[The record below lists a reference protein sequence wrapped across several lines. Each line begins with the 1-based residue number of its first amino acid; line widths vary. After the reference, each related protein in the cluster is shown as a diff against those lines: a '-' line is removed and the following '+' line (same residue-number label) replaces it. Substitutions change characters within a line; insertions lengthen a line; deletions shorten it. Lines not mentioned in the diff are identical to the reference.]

1 MTQTLKFA
9 CPLDCFD
16 ACGLL
21 AEVADGRV
29 VGLKGDPDHPVTRGR
44 ICVKGKKLLERLYH
58 PQRLLAPRLKD
69 GEKWK
74 TIPWETAID
83 IVARQLENAI
93 QTCGR
98 HAILYYADSGYGGLV
113 KSVDRLFFN
122 RLGGVTV
129 PRGSLCWAA
138 GMAAQRYDFG
148 DVRGHAPHDLVRARC
163 IVVWGRNPVAT
174 NPHLVPFLQKARQR
188 GARLIVIDPLKT
200 LSARQADIHLQ
211 PRPGTDGALALGM
224 AHHLITSQR
233 VDETFLSR
241 HTHGFNR
248 FADSLQ
254 AFTPERATAVTG
266 LDADTIR
273 RTAAQYADA
282 SPSSIIIGM
291 GLQRYANGGQ
301 TVRCIDALAALTG
314 NIGRSGGGANYAN
327 RSITRWIDRDGGT
340 QSDAPPPDPR
350 TFPLPRMA
358 RFIRSAENP
367 PIKVMMIAKANPLV
381 QVPDSRAMQAALA
394 RVPFKVVVDMF
405 MTDTAR
411 AADLVLPCTSILE
424 EEDLVF
430 SSMFSPYLNYSRQVV
445 APPEGLCGEYDL
457 FRHLARRLNLTGY
470 PDIPARHFLEN
481 AIRPLTREFGLTI
494 DRLQAA
500 PFKLPHDD
508 IPWSDGKFAT
518 PSGRYEFYSNAAM
531 QDGGPPLPTY
541 IPPLDAPPAFTLRL
555 LTPHHAHSLH
565 SQHFAFRH
573 DAPVASIHPDAP
585 ERQGL
590 VSGQTIQV
598 VSPQGRI
605 PARLEPDPGVPPG
618 ILKIDQGWWHQSGA
632 VNRLTNDTLSDM
644 GENAAYFE
652 TFCRIEP
659 APDKQGGH
667 TP

>member
-1 MTQTLKFA
+1 MTQTLRFA

-21 AEVADGRV
+21 AEVANGHV
-29 VGLKGDPDHPVTRGR
+29 VGLKGDPEHPVTRGR

-83 IVARQLENAI
+83 IVARQFENAI
-93 QTCGR
+93 QTSGR

-113 KSVDRLFFN
+113 KSVDHLFFN

-148 DVRGHAPHDLVRARC
+148 DVRGHAPHDLVQARC
-163 IVVWGRNPVAT
+163 IVIWGRNPVAT
-174 NPHLVPFLQKARQR
+174 NPHLMPFLQKARQQ
-188 GARLIVIDPLKT
+188 GARLIVIDPIKT

-233 VDETFLSR
+233 VDDTFLSR

-254 AFTPERATAVTG
+254 AFTPEAAAAITG

-273 RTAAQYADA
+273 RTAEQYADRI
-282 SPSSIIIGM
+282 PSSIIIGM

-314 NIGRSGGGANYAN
+314 NIGCSGGGVNYAN
-327 RSITRWIDRDGGT
+327 RSITRWIDREGGAQT
-340 QSDAPPPDPR
+340 DAPPPDPR

-358 RFIRSAENP
+358 HFIRSAENP
-367 PIKVMMIAKANPLV
+367 PINVMMIAKANPLV
-381 QVPDSRAMQAALA
+381 QVPDSRAMQAAFD
-394 RVPFKVVVDMF
+394 RVPFKIVVDMF

-430 SSMFSPYLNYSRQVV
+430 SSMFSPYLNYARQVV
-445 APPEGLCGEYDL
+445 APPEGLLSEYDL
-457 FRHLARRLNLTGY
+457 FRHLARRLNLSGY

-481 AIRPLTREFGLTI
+481 AIRPLTREFGLTME
-494 DRLQAA
+494 RLKTA

-518 PSGRYEFYSNAAM
+518 PSGRYEFYSSNAM

-541 IPPLDAPPAFTLRL
+541 IPPREAPPAFTLRL

-565 SQHFAFRH
+565 SQHFAFRE
-573 DAPVASIHPDAP
+573 DPPVASIHPDAP

-590 VSGQTIQV
+590 VSGQAIQV

-605 PARLEPDPGVPPG
+605 TARLEPDPGVPPG
-618 ILKIDQGWWHQSGA
+618 ILKIDQGWWHRSGA
-632 VNRLTNDTLSDM
+632 VNCLTCDTLSDM

-652 TFCRIEP
+652 TFCRIET
-659 APDKQGGH
+659 APDQKGGH